1 MRRSLFRPGRPTASA
16 RRASTAIRIAPTHA
30 ARRVD
35 GAETA
40 PTTASVKGAAGV
52 SLSRSAMLPPRAL
65 SLPLSCRDV
74 LRQDDRSAPNALDPR
89 RSRWTHSAPAT
100 SLLTHSHKNTL
111 FDTQPSFTR
120 DALARHRCPTL
131 RHADASARVTAQER
145 KEWARRIK
153 DGVHSPHVGYVSL
166 FPMLLGVL
174 DPVDD
179 RPYLATMVQLT
190 K

>member
-1 MRRSLFRPGRPTASA
+1 M
-16 RRASTAIRIAPTHA
+16 
-30 ARRVD
+30 
-35 GAETA
+35 
-40 PTTASVKGAAGV
+40 
-52 SLSRSAMLPPRAL
+52 
-65 SLPLSCRDV
+65 
-74 LRQDDRSAPNALDPR
+74 
-89 RSRWTHSAPAT
+89 
-100 SLLTHSHKNTL
+100 
-111 FDTQPSFTR
+111 
-120 DALARHRCPTL
+120 
-131 RHADASARVTAQER
+131 TAQER